1 MLRPPAALLAV
12 VLGPIAAGPAEAACA
27 IASSPCYPWRIE
39 AGQADTVLL
48 EIVPNNAATFALY
61 RVCLC
66 PPAKGVSLV
75 FDFEGRQV
83 VLGMLELGSGEPLCR
98 DWRLATARKSR
109 LLLRRP
115 AGGEGLIEGCYTT
128 Q

>member
-1 MLRPPAALLAV
+1 M
-12 VLGPIAAGPAEAACA
+12 GACT

-39 AGQADTVLL
+39 AGQSDTVLL
-48 EIVPNNAATFALY
+48 EILPNNVSTFALY

-66 PPAKGVSLV
+66 PPTKSISLV
-75 FDFEGRQV
+75 FDFEDKQV
-83 VLGMLELGSGEPLCR
+83 LLGTVETGSGETVCR
-98 DWRLATARKSR
+98 DYRLATARKSR

-115 AGGEGLIEGCYTT
+115 EEGASAVEGCYTT